1 MPLHNLT
8 RFPRLEFI
16 GAPTPLEYLP
26 RFSDY
31 LGREIFIKRDDVTPM
46 AMGGNKLRKLE
57 FLAAD
62 ALREGAETLI
72 TAGAIQSNH
81 VRQTAAVAAKLG
93 LHCVALLENPIGTT
107 AENYLTNG
115 NRLLLDLFNTQIE
128 MCDALTD
135 PNAQLEEL
143 ATRVEA
149 QGFRPYVIP
158 VGGSNALGALGY
170 VESALEIAQQCE
182 GAVNISSVVV
192 ASGSAGTHAGLAVG
206 LEQLMP
212 ESEDALTDPNA
223 QLEELATRVEAQGFR
238 PYVIPV
244 GGSNAL
250 GALGYVESALEIAQ
264 QCEGAVNI
272 SSVVVASGSAGTHAG
287 LAVGLEQLMPESEL
301 IGVTVSRS
309 VADQLPK
316 VVNLQQAI
324 AKELE
329 LTASAEILLW
339 DDYFAPGYGVPNDE
353 GMEAV
358 KLLARLEGILLDPV
372 YTGKAMAGLIDG
384 ISQKRFKD
392 EGPILFIHTG
402 GAPALFAY
410 HPHV

>member
-1 MPLHNLT
+1 MSLQNLT
-8 RFPRLEFI
+8 LFPRLELI

-26 RFSDY
+26 RLSDH
-31 LGREIFIKRDDVTPM
+31 LGREIFIKRDDVTPL

-62 ALREGAETLI
+62 ALREGADTLI

-93 LHCVALLENPIGTT
+93 LHCVALLENPIGTR

-115 NRLLLDLFNTQIE
+115 NRLLLDLFNTQVE

-143 ATRVEA
+143 ATRIEA
-149 QGFRPYVIP
+149 QGYRPYVIP

-182 GAVNISSVVV
+182 GAVELSSVVV

-212 ESEDALTDPNA
+212 NA
-223 QLEELATRVEAQGFR
+223 
-238 PYVIPV
+238 
-244 GGSNAL
+244 
-250 GALGYVESALEIAQ
+250 
-264 QCEGAVNI
+264 
-272 SSVVVASGSAGTHAG
+272 
-287 LAVGLEQLMPESEL
+287 EL
-301 IGVTVSRS
+301 IGVTVSRK

-316 VVNLQQAI
+316 VIALQQAV
-324 AKELE
+324 ANSLELE
-329 LTASAEILLW
+329 ARAGIQLW
-339 DDYFAPGYGVPNDE
+339 DDYFAPGYGTPNDE
-353 GMEAV
+353 GMDAV
-358 KLLARLEGILLDPV
+358 RLLAQLEGILLDPV

-384 ISQKRFKD
+384 INQNRFKD

-410 HPHV
+410 HPHI

>member
-1 MPLHNLT
+1 MSLQNLT

-31 LGREIFIKRDDVTPM
+31 LGRDIFIKRDDVTPM

-62 ALREGAETLI
+62 ALREGADTLI

-81 VRQTAAVAAKLG
+81 VLQTAAVAAKLG
-93 LHCVALLENPIGTT
+93 LHCVALLENPIGTH

-115 NRLLLDLFNTQIE
+115 NRLLLDLFNVQVE
-128 MCDALTD
+128 MVEALTD
-135 PNAQLEEL
+135 PTAQLDEL
-143 ATRVEA
+143 ATRLEA

-182 GAVNISSVVV
+182 GAVSLSSVVV

-206 LEQLMP
+206 LEQLLP
-212 ESEDALTDPNA
+212 D
-223 QLEELATRVEAQGFR
+223 V
-238 PYVIPV
+238 
-244 GGSNAL
+244 
-250 GALGYVESALEIAQ
+250 
-264 QCEGAVNI
+264 
-272 SSVVVASGSAGTHAG
+272 
-287 LAVGLEQLMPESEL
+287 EL

-309 VADQLPK
+309 IADQKPK
-316 VVNLQQAI
+316 VVTLQQAV
-324 AKELE
+324 AEQLALKA
-329 LTASAEILLW
+329 TADIQLW
-339 DDYFAPGYGVPNDE
+339 DDYFAPGYGTPNEE
-353 GMEAV
+353 GMDAV

-384 ISQKRFKD
+384 IEQKRFKD
-392 EGPILFIHTG
+392 EGPILFVHTG

>member
-1 MPLHNLT
+1 MSLQNLT
-8 RFPRLEFI
+8 LFPRLELI

-26 RFSDY
+26 RLSDH
-31 LGREIFIKRDDVTPM
+31 LGREIFIKRDDVTPL

-62 ALREGAETLI
+62 ALREGADTLI

-93 LHCVALLENPIGTT
+93 LHCVALLENPIGTH

-135 PNAQLEEL
+135 PNAQLEDL
-143 ATRVEA
+143 ATRIEA
-149 QGFRPYVIP
+149 QGYRPYVIP

-182 GAVNISSVVV
+182 GAVELSSVVV

-212 ESEDALTDPNA
+212 NA
-223 QLEELATRVEAQGFR
+223 
-238 PYVIPV
+238 
-244 GGSNAL
+244 
-250 GALGYVESALEIAQ
+250 
-264 QCEGAVNI
+264 
-272 SSVVVASGSAGTHAG
+272 
-287 LAVGLEQLMPESEL
+287 EL
-301 IGVTVSRS
+301 IGVTVSRK

-316 VVNLQQAI
+316 VIALQQAV
-324 AKELE
+324 ANSLELE
-329 LTASAEILLW
+329 ARAGIQLW
-339 DDYFAPGYGVPNDE
+339 DDYFAPGYGTPNDE
-353 GMEAV
+353 GMDAV
-358 KLLARLEGILLDPV
+358 RLLAQLEGILLDPV

-384 ISQKRFKD
+384 INQNRFKD

-410 HPHV
+410 HPHI

>member
-1 MPLHNLT
+1 MSLQNLT
-8 RFPRLEFI
+8 RYPRLEFI

-26 RFSDY
+26 RLSDY
-31 LGREIFIKRDDVTPM
+31 LGRDILIKRDDVTPM

-57 FLAAD
+57 FLAAE
-62 ALREGAETLI
+62 ALREGADTLI

-93 LHCVALLENPIGTT
+93 LNCVALLENPIGTR

-115 NRLLLDLFNTQIE
+115 NRLLLDLFNVQIE
-128 MCDALTD
+128 MCDALHD
-135 PNAQLEEL
+135 PVTQLDEL
-143 ATRVEA
+143 ATRFEA

-182 GAVNISSVVV
+182 GAVGISSVVV

-212 ESEDALTDPNA
+212 
-223 QLEELATRVEAQGFR
+223 QV
-238 PYVIPV
+238 
-244 GGSNAL
+244 
-250 GALGYVESALEIAQ
+250 
-264 QCEGAVNI
+264 
-272 SSVVVASGSAGTHAG
+272 
-287 LAVGLEQLMPESEL
+287 EL

-309 VADQLPK
+309 IADQKPK
-316 VVNLQQAI
+316 VVTLQQAV
-324 AKELE
+324 AQALE
-329 LTASAEILLW
+329 VTASADITLW
-339 DDYFAPGYGVPNDE
+339 DDYFAPGYGTPNDE

-392 EGPILFIHTG
+392 EGPILFVHTG

>member
-1 MPLHNLT
+1 MSLHNLT
-8 RFPRLEFI
+8 RFPRLELI

-31 LGREIFIKRDDVTPM
+31 LGRDIFIKRDDVTPV

-62 ALREGAETLI
+62 ALREGADTLI

-81 VRQTAAVAAKLG
+81 VRQTAAVAARLG
-93 LHCVALLENPIGTT
+93 LHCVALLENPMGTT

-115 NRLLLDLFNTQIE
+115 NRLLLELFNAQVE

-135 PNAQLEEL
+135 PVRQLDEL
-143 ATRVEA
+143 ATRIEA
-149 QGFRPYVIP
+149 QGYRPYVIP

-182 GAVNISSVVV
+182 GAVSLSSVVV

-206 LEQLMP
+206 LEQLLP
-212 ESEDALTDPNA
+212 E
-223 QLEELATRVEAQGFR
+223 V
-238 PYVIPV
+238 
-244 GGSNAL
+244 
-250 GALGYVESALEIAQ
+250 
-264 QCEGAVNI
+264 
-272 SSVVVASGSAGTHAG
+272 
-287 LAVGLEQLMPESEL
+287 EL

-309 VADQLPK
+309 VAEQQPK
-316 VVNLQQAI
+316 VVTLQQAVARSLEVE
-324 AKELE
+324 AK
-329 LTASAEILLW
+329 ADILLW
-339 DDYFAPGYGVPNDE
+339 DDYFAPGYGTPNDE
-353 GMEAV
+353 GSEAV

-392 EGPILFIHTG
+392 EGPVLFIHTG

>member
-1 MPLHNLT
+1 MSLQNVT

-26 RFSDY
+26 RFSDH
-31 LGREIFIKRDDVTPM
+31 LGRDIFIKRDDVTPM

-62 ALREGAETLI
+62 ALREGADTLV

-115 NRLLLDLFNTQIE
+115 NRLLLDLFNTQVE

-135 PNAQLEEL
+135 PTAQLDEL
-143 ATRVEA
+143 ATRLDA

-158 VGGSNALGALGY
+158 VGGSNVLGAMGY
-170 VESALEIAQQCE
+170 VECAMEIAQQCE
-182 GAVNISSVVV
+182 GIVSLSSVVV

-206 LEQLMP
+206 LEHLMP
-212 ESEDALTDPNA
+212 E
-223 QLEELATRVEAQGFR
+223 
-238 PYVIPV
+238 I
-244 GGSNAL
+244 
-250 GALGYVESALEIAQ
+250 
-264 QCEGAVNI
+264 
-272 SSVVVASGSAGTHAG
+272 
-287 LAVGLEQLMPESEL
+287 EL
-301 IGVTVSRS
+301 IGVTVSRK
-309 VADQLPK
+309 VAEQKPK
-316 VVNLQQAI
+316 VVTLQQAL
-324 AKELE
+324 ASSLE
-329 LTASAEILLW
+329 MKASADIQLW
-339 DDYFAPGYGVPNDE
+339 DEYFSPGYGLPTEE

-358 KLLARLEGILLDPV
+358 KLLAQLEGILLDPV

-392 EGPILFIHTG
+392 DGAVLFVHTG

-410 HPHV
+410 HPHI

>member
-1 MPLHNLT
+1 MSLQNLT

-16 GAPTPLEYLP
+16 GAPTPLEFLP
-26 RFSDY
+26 RLSDH

-62 ALREGAETLI
+62 ALREGADTLV

-93 LHCVALLENPIGTT
+93 LHCVALLENPINTR

-115 NRLLLDLFNTQIE
+115 NRLLLDLFNTQVE

-135 PNAQLEEL
+135 PTAQLDEL
-143 ATRVEA
+143 ATRLEL

-182 GAVNISSVVV
+182 DVVDLSSIVV

-206 LEQLMP
+206 LEQLLP
-212 ESEDALTDPNA
+212 DVS
-223 QLEELATRVEAQGFR
+223 
-238 PYVIPV
+238 
-244 GGSNAL
+244 
-250 GALGYVESALEIAQ
+250 
-264 QCEGAVNI
+264 
-272 SSVVVASGSAGTHAG
+272 
-287 LAVGLEQLMPESEL
+287 L
-301 IGVTVSRS
+301 IGVTVSRT
-309 VADQLPK
+309 VAEQKPK
-316 VVNLQQAI
+316 VVALQQAI
-324 AKELE
+324 AGSLELE
-329 LTASAEILLW
+329 AKADIQLW
-339 DDYFAPGYGVPNDE
+339 DEYFAPGYGMPNE
-353 GMEAV
+353 AGMDAV
-358 KLLARLEGILLDPV
+358 KLLASLEGILLDPV

-384 ISQKRFKD
+384 ITQKRFRD
-392 EGPILFIHTG
+392 DGAILFVHTG

-410 HPHV
+410 HPHI

>member
-1 MPLHNLT
+1 MSLQNLT
-8 RFPRLEFI
+8 LFPRLELI

-26 RFSDY
+26 RLSDY
-31 LGREIFIKRDDVTPM
+31 LGREIFIKRDDVTPL

-62 ALREGAETLI
+62 ALREGADTLI

-93 LHCVALLENPIGTT
+93 LHCVALLENPMGTQ

-135 PNAQLEEL
+135 PNAQLEAL
-143 ATRVEA
+143 ATRIEA
-149 QGFRPYVIP
+149 QGYRPYVIP

-182 GAVNISSVVV
+182 GAVELSSVVV

-212 ESEDALTDPNA
+212 NA
-223 QLEELATRVEAQGFR
+223 
-238 PYVIPV
+238 
-244 GGSNAL
+244 
-250 GALGYVESALEIAQ
+250 
-264 QCEGAVNI
+264 
-272 SSVVVASGSAGTHAG
+272 
-287 LAVGLEQLMPESEL
+287 EL

-316 VVNLQQAI
+316 VAALQQAV
-324 AKELE
+324 ANSLELE
-329 LTASAEILLW
+329 AKAGIQLW
-339 DDYFAPGYGVPNDE
+339 DEYFAPGYGIPNDE
-353 GMEAV
+353 GMAAV
-358 KLLARLEGILLDPV
+358 KLLAQLEGILLDPV

-392 EGPILFIHTG
+392 EGPILFVHTG

-410 HPHV
+410 HPHI

>member
-1 MPLHNLT
+1 MSLQNLT
-8 RFPRLEFI
+8 RFPRLELI

-26 RFSDY
+26 RLSDH
-31 LGREIFIKRDDVTPM
+31 LGREIFIKRDDTTPL

-62 ALREGAETLI
+62 ALREVADTLI

-93 LHCVALLENPIGTT
+93 LHCVALLENPIGTR
-107 AENYLTNG
+107 AENYLSNG

-135 PNAQLEEL
+135 PAAQLDEL
-143 ATRVEA
+143 ATRIEA
-149 QGFRPYVIP
+149 QGYRPYVIP

-182 GAVNISSVVV
+182 DAVEISSVVV

-212 ESEDALTDPNA
+212 QA
-223 QLEELATRVEAQGFR
+223 
-238 PYVIPV
+238 
-244 GGSNAL
+244 
-250 GALGYVESALEIAQ
+250 
-264 QCEGAVNI
+264 
-272 SSVVVASGSAGTHAG
+272 
-287 LAVGLEQLMPESEL
+287 EL
-301 IGVTVSRS
+301 IGVTVSRA

-316 VVNLQQAI
+316 VVALQQAV
-324 AKELE
+324 ANSLE
-329 LTASAEILLW
+329 LQAKADIILW
-339 DDYFAPGYGVPNDE
+339 DDYFAPGYGTPNEE
-353 GMEAV
+353 GMAAV
-358 KLLARLEGILLDPV
+358 KLLAQLEGILLDPV

-384 ISQKRFKD
+384 ITQKRFKD
-392 EGPILFIHTG
+392 EGPILFVHTG

>member
-1 MPLHNLT
+1 MSLQNLT

-31 LGREIFIKRDDVTPM
+31 LGRDLFIKRDDVTPM

-62 ALREGAETLI
+62 ALREGADTLV

-93 LHCVALLENPIGTT
+93 LHCVALLENPIGTR

-115 NRLLLDLFNTQIE
+115 NRLLLDLFNVQVE
-128 MCDALTD
+128 MVDALTD
-135 PNAQLEEL
+135 PTTQLDEL
-143 ATRVEA
+143 ATRLEA

-182 GAVNISSVVV
+182 GAVSLSSVVV

-206 LEQLMP
+206 LEHLLP
-212 ESEDALTDPNA
+212 D
-223 QLEELATRVEAQGFR
+223 V
-238 PYVIPV
+238 
-244 GGSNAL
+244 
-250 GALGYVESALEIAQ
+250 
-264 QCEGAVNI
+264 
-272 SSVVVASGSAGTHAG
+272 
-287 LAVGLEQLMPESEL
+287 EL

-309 VADQLPK
+309 VADQKPK
-316 VVNLQQAI
+316 VLSLQQAV
-324 AKELE
+324 AEQLE
-329 LTASAEILLW
+329 LKAKADILLW
-339 DDYFAPGYGVPNDE
+339 DDYFAPGYGTPNEE

-384 ISQKRFKD
+384 IAQKRFKD
-392 EGPILFIHTG
+392 EGPILFVHTG

>member
-1 MPLHNLT
+1 MSLQNLT
-8 RFPRLEFI
+8 RFPRLELI

-26 RFSDY
+26 RLSDH
-31 LGREIFIKRDDVTPM
+31 LGREIFIKRDDVTPL

-62 ALREGAETLI
+62 ALREGADTLI

-93 LHCVALLENPIGTT
+93 LHCVALLENPIGTR

-115 NRLLLDLFNTQIE
+115 NRLLLDLFNTQVE
-128 MCDALTD
+128 MCDALTQPD
-135 PNAQLEEL
+135 VQLEEL
-143 ATRVEA
+143 ATRIEA
-149 QGFRPYVIP
+149 QGYRPYVIP

-182 GAVNISSVVV
+182 GAVELSSVVV

-212 ESEDALTDPNA
+212 NA
-223 QLEELATRVEAQGFR
+223 
-238 PYVIPV
+238 
-244 GGSNAL
+244 
-250 GALGYVESALEIAQ
+250 
-264 QCEGAVNI
+264 
-272 SSVVVASGSAGTHAG
+272 
-287 LAVGLEQLMPESEL
+287 EL

-316 VVNLQQAI
+316 VAALQQAV
-324 AKELE
+324 ANSLELE
-329 LTASAEILLW
+329 AKAGIQLW
-339 DDYFAPGYGVPNDE
+339 DDYFAPGYGTPNDE

-358 KLLARLEGILLDPV
+358 KLLAQLEGILLDPV

-384 ISQKRFKD
+384 INQKRFKD

-410 HPHV
+410 HPHI

>member
-1 MPLHNLT
+1 MSLQNLT

-26 RFSDY
+26 RVSDY

-46 AMGGNKLRKLE
+46 ALGGNKLRKLE

-62 ALREGAETLI
+62 ALREGADTLI

-93 LHCVALLENPIGTT
+93 LHCVALLENPIATR

-115 NRLLLDLFNTQIE
+115 NRLLLDLFNAQIE

-135 PNAQLEEL
+135 PVAQLSEL
-143 ATRVEA
+143 ATRIEA

-182 GAVNISSVVV
+182 GAVELSSIVV

-212 ESEDALTDPNA
+212 EA
-223 QLEELATRVEAQGFR
+223 
-238 PYVIPV
+238 
-244 GGSNAL
+244 
-250 GALGYVESALEIAQ
+250 
-264 QCEGAVNI
+264 
-272 SSVVVASGSAGTHAG
+272 
-287 LAVGLEQLMPESEL
+287 EL
-301 IGVTVSRS
+301 IGVTVSRKR
-309 VADQLPK
+309 DEQKPK
-316 VVNLQQAI
+316 VVALQQAV
-324 AKELE
+324 ARELE
-329 LTASAEILLW
+329 VEAKADIVLW
-339 DDYFAPGYGVPNDE
+339 DEYFSPGYGTPNEE
-353 GMEAV
+353 GVEAI

-384 ISQKRFKD
+384 INQNRFKD
-392 EGPILFIHTG
+392 RGPILFIHTG

>member
-1 MPLHNLT
+1 MSLQNLT

-26 RFSDY
+26 RFSDFV
-31 LGREIFIKRDDVTPM
+31 GRDIFIKRDDVTPM

-62 ALREGAETLI
+62 ALREGADTLI

-81 VRQTAAVAAKLG
+81 VRQTAVAAKLG

-135 PNAQLEEL
+135 PKRQLDEL
-143 ATRVEA
+143 ATRIEA

-182 GAVNISSVVV
+182 GAVGLSSVVV
-192 ASGSAGTHAGLAVG
+192 ASGSAGTHAGLAIG
-206 LEQLMP
+206 LEQLLP
-212 ESEDALTDPNA
+212 D
-223 QLEELATRVEAQGFR
+223 V
-238 PYVIPV
+238 
-244 GGSNAL
+244 
-250 GALGYVESALEIAQ
+250 
-264 QCEGAVNI
+264 
-272 SSVVVASGSAGTHAG
+272 
-287 LAVGLEQLMPESEL
+287 EL

-309 VADQLPK
+309 VADQKPK
-316 VVNLQQAI
+316 VVTLQQEI
-324 AKELE
+324 AQLLE
-329 LTASAEILLW
+329 VKASAEITLW
-339 DDYFAPGYGVPNDE
+339 DDYFAPGYGQPNDE

-372 YTGKAMAGLIDG
+372 YTGKAMAGLLDG
-384 ISQKRFKD
+384 IEQKRFKD
-392 EGPILFIHTG
+392 DGPILFVHTG